1 METLSRRDFLKVSSA
16 MSGAAAVSGLT
27 RGALPS
33 ALNTSGALPNILIF
47 VFDAMS
53 AANLSLY
60 GYARKTTAN
69 LELFAERATV
79 YHQHYSAGNFTTS
92 GTASLLTGLYPWTH
106 RAINQ
111 SGLVRRDLV
120 DHNAF
125 RVLGERY
132 HRLAFSENLWPIY
145 LLNQFHQDLEEI
157 LSPASFGLMNS
168 MASDQVAAGV
178 ASGSRAIGDLLFQDG
193 HAPASLLF
201 GVAERLRLYE
211 TVARAPTQDYPSG
224 LPHTETYAVFF
235 KLKEVFDGL
244 IATAESLVRP
254 SAAYLHIWSPHD
266 PYIPTKSFE
275 GMFLNDGWIPEPK
288 PSHRLVDPER
298 HKSRATLDDQR
309 RRYDEYIANLDAE
322 FGRLID
328 ALRTSGVLDTSYVI
342 VTSDHGEQFERGF
355 AGHGSP
361 LLYDPVVRVPLVIS
375 APGQSSRRDV
385 HIPTAS
391 VDVVPTLAQ
400 LSGGPVPDW
409 CEGQVLPGLGG
420 AEDAERSLFMM
431 EAKLD
436 NPHKP
441 FTQASFAMRRG
452 RYKLID
458 YMGYPQYRVQHRFE
472 MYDMASDPD
481 ELNNIYTETMSA
493 AWSMKEEL
501 LARIARADA
510 LYVK

>member
-1 METLSRRDFLKVSSA
+1 LRGSTATTPNSQNDRRL
-16 MSGAAAVSGLT
+16 SGADVP
-27 RGALPS
+27 GA
-33 ALNTSGALPNILIF
+33 
-47 VFDAMS
+47 
-53 AANLSLY
+53 
-60 GYARKTTAN
+60 
-69 LELFAERATV
+69 
-79 YHQHYSAGNFTTS
+79 
-92 GTASLLTGLYPWTH
+92 
-106 RAINQ
+106 
-111 SGLVRRDLV
+111 
-120 DHNAF
+120 
-125 RVLGERY
+125 
-132 HRLAFSENLWPIY
+132 
-145 LLNQFHQDLEEI
+145 
-157 LSPASFGLMNS
+157 SPA
-168 MASDQVAAGV
+168 
-178 ASGSRAIGDLLFQDG
+178 
-193 HAPASLLF
+193 H
-201 GVAERLRLYE
+201 
-211 TVARAPTQDYPSG
+211 
-224 LPHTETYAVFF
+224 
-235 KLKEVFDGL
+235 
-244 IATAESLVRP
+244 RP
-254 SAAYLHIWSPHD
+254 
-266 PYIPTKSFE
+266 
-275 GMFLNDGWIPEPK
+275 GWIPEPK

-400 LSGGPVPDW
+400 LSGGPVPNW

-420 AEDAERSLFMM
+420 AEDAERSLFIM

-510 LYVK
+510 LYVKSLAGMKVRGEPIRSGEHSEIQAAVAGGLAASALVDEQHGLDLVVVRQERGDDLGRSPMMRSRTGAWMGIVAAADFARGRRVQGPRNDESNTSTTMAEAAPSRSAPNTGTRSPSPLSCPRRLAIACATRLPRAPKAAPAANDRGT